1 MCLENTEISSV
12 FLGTELVLS
21 FLSDE
26 YNNMVQNSAS
36 LFHGRRTLKQ
46 MSSYLKNS
54 TAADSVLRSRALLV
68 ARRAQKE
75 RKAGTRRAG
84 SVVAKAGNG

>member
-1 MCLENTEISSV
+1 MCLENTEISSF

-26 YNNMVQNSAS
+26 YNNMV
-36 LFHGRRTLKQ
+36 FHGRRTLKQ

-54 TAADSVLRSRALLV
+54 TAADCVLRSRALLV